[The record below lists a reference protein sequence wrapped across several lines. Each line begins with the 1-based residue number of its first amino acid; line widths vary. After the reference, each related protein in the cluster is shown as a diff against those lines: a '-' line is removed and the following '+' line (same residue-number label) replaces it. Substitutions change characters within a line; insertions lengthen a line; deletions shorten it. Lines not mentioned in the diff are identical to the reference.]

1 MIKSSKMAAFF
12 VLTFLVFSASAAFAF
27 EVHDACVCLDVQWG
41 RAIQPMTI
49 VRPENHLLY
58 FHAYYSGNDRKREFV
73 VNWNRLESGAKLF
86 LFSDKITITHQ
97 EGHIDCTSHLKGSE
111 DWLEGEYTVDLWEGD
126 QILASVPFKVV
137 KTSVSALREI

>member
-1 MIKSSKMAAFF
+1 MRDSKIAAFF
-12 VLTFLVFSASAAFAF
+12 ILVSLVFFTAVAFAF
-27 EVHDACVCLDVQWG
+27 EVRDACVCLDVQWG

-58 FHAYYSGNDRKREFV
+58 FHAYYSGNDRKREFA
-73 VNWNRLESGAKLF
+73 VNWNRFENGAKVL

-97 EGHIDCTSHLKGSE
+97 DGHIDCTSHLKGSE
-111 DWLEGEYTVDLWEGD
+111 DWLEGEYVVDLWEGD

-137 KTSVSALREI
+137 KTSVSALKELE